1 VARLKSRALSNLDP
15 TGVFR
20 NLLGK
25 EADFPA
31 RLSLLIK
38 LTLEIRS
45 QITGSTGIPFVSS
58 QKELALGERKTRR
71 WPVIEVRSWEQGYL
85 MLRAISL
92 KFSSTGKMSEV
103 EILRQLIG
111 GLLR

>member
-1 VARLKSRALSNLDP
+1 MARLKSRALSNLDP

-58 QKELALGERKTRR
+58 QTLPLRSAKLDVGQSLQC
-71 WPVIEVRSWEQGYL
+71 VRGS
-85 MLRAISL
+85 RD
-92 KFSSTGKMSEV
+92 T
-103 EILRQLIG
+103 
-111 GLLR
+111 